1 MTGNTILD
9 LLKMFENWPTQDIE
23 TLIALLQDY
32 LNTERKKSTNL
43 EK

>member
-9 LLKMFENWPTQDIE
+9 LLKMFDSWSTQDIE

-32 LNTERKKSTNL
+32 LNTERKKH
-43 EK
+43 